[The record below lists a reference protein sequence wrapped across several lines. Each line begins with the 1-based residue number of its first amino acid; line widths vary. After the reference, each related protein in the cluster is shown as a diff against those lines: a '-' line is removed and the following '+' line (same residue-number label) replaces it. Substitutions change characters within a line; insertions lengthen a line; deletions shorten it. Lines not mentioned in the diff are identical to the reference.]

1 MASFD
6 LYPQAWAL
14 YIVLGLV
21 FLYLLDVKLRR
32 YSFKTRVAVLS
43 LIAVGAFTPEMV
55 REAESYAPLILT
67 SLFNA
72 ELDGVGT
79 LYKGLTTLLILWGIV
94 FALVLAIRH
103 IIGATKEKKSISK
116 SQTNESTALKD

>member
-1 MASFD
+1 MESFN

-21 FLYLLDVKLRR
+21 LLFLLDLKLRKFG
-32 YSFKTRVAVLS
+32 FKTRVAVLS

-55 REAESYAPLILT
+55 QDAHSYAPLILT

-72 ELDGVGT
+72 EIDGVGAI
-79 LYKGLTTLLILWGIV
+79 YKGLTTLLIIWGII
-94 FALVLAIRH
+94 FASSLAIRH
-103 IIGATKEKKSISK
+103 FVGAKQSANKEANPDTSAKKS
-116 SQTNESTALKD
+116 